1 MKRSTK
7 RYLAIGLILLASVA
21 AFVLANPL
29 RYSENHIKGQLLRR
43 APLGTT
49 MTDVQQL
56 IESKGWVVS
65 DYRDDV
71 GFFDQRPAAN
81 AIVGKKHIRAELGSY
96 QDIPFRAYVTVFW
109 GFDEQ
114 SRLIDVW
121 VWKTWDGL

>member
-7 RYLAIGLILLASVA
+7 RYLAIGLVILATVA
-21 AFVLANPL
+21 AVVLANPL
-29 RYSENHIKGQLLRR
+29 RRSENHIKGQLLQR
-43 APLGTT
+43 APLGTS

-71 GFFDQRPAAN
+71 GFYDQRTAPYT
-81 AIVGKKHIRAELGSY
+81 IVGKKHIRAELGSY

-109 GFDEQ
+109 GFDER
-114 SRLIDVW
+114 SRLIDLW